1 MNEVMNKPTGIVT
14 ILSHTGTYD
23 FDTNE
28 VKNGII
34 IEKREYK
41 NLIVNR
47 SSAILSSAILPK
59 NNMAITHLAVGIGE
73 GDGLMP
79 IEDITKTSLVKE
91 VHRVEID
98 RYGLIDSNGKIID
111 INRIDNVSGSI
122 LKASI
127 KDIGNYELVEM
138 GLFGGI
144 GAEYEGSGIMFNY
157 KTFSNWVVPEDA
169 SLTIVWR
176 LYFGQRNK

>member
-1 MNEVMNKPTGIVT
+1 MDEKICKPIGKVT
-14 ILSHTGTYD
+14 MICHTGNFDYD
-23 FDTNE
+23 ND
-28 VKNGII
+28 KPNGITL
-34 IEKREYK
+34 EKREYK

-59 NNMAITHLAVGIGE
+59 NNIAITHLAVGVGD

-79 IEDITKTSLVKE
+79 IEDVSTTSLIKE

-98 RYGLIDSNGKIID
+98 RYGLIDANGKSVS
-111 INRIDNVSGSI
+111 INNPDEVCGAV

-138 GLFGGI
+138 GLFGGN
-144 GAEYEGSGIMFNY
+144 GAEYEDSGIMFNY
-157 KTFSNWVVPEDA
+157 KSFSNWTVPEDA
-169 SLTIVWR
+169 SLTIIWR
-176 LYFGQRNK
+176 LYFGQKAK